1 MAVTVLG
8 NIKESK
14 HGKASQHLSNSIKYV
29 LNPDKTEDCLWMGS
43 NCGSNVAEIYNA
55 MMDTKKEFQKLQGRQ
70 GYHFVISFRPGECNE
85 AKAYDVI
92 KEFCETY
99 LPGYDYVFAIHN
111 DQEHMHGHIV
121 FNSVGRIDG
130 NKYRYVNGDWEKYIQ
145 PITDKICEKHGLE
158 KLTYDKSKNRKGKSY
173 AEHAAEK
180 SGKFSWKEIIRLDI
194 DWAVSVSDSFDDYIE
209 EMQRIGYKIRIGNS
223 EKRGQY
229 IAYHHGAME
238 INGRKSERARRDYN
252 LGTGYTMQDIQ
263 QRILLEKG
271 NVPANKIYISEKLHI
286 INEYRKNSRF
296 IVCSAMRYNQ
306 AQQFHYYNMNLS
318 EQIRVRKDLLRI
330 DDIRSECN
338 YLIDNNIGSIKQAQE
353 KLESVRNEIR
363 EIKAA
368 VKAQETADEIFTPEE
383 NQIRNTYNNMI
394 QKLEHDVHSMSDEE
408 YEELADMI
416 EAYEDTYNEAG
427 LTDISAK
434 EKLKEKLNA
443 AMQEKRTLMHIIKDS
458 DETMKVCEL
467 SKIAD
472 KYEDK
477 KKTVQKDNKME
488 VRK

>member
-1 MAVTVLG
+1 
-8 NIKESK
+8 
-14 HGKASQHLSNSIKYV
+14 
-29 LNPDKTEDCLWMGS
+29 
-43 NCGSNVAEIYNA
+43 
-55 MMDTKKEFQKLQGRQ
+55 
-70 GYHFVISFRPGECNE
+70 
-85 AKAYDVI
+85 
-92 KEFCETY
+92 
-99 LPGYDYVFAIHN
+99 
-111 DQEHMHGHIV
+111 
-121 FNSVGRIDG
+121 
-130 NKYRYVNGDWEKYIQ
+130 
-145 PITDKICEKHGLE
+145 
-158 KLTYDKSKNRKGKSY
+158 
-173 AEHAAEK
+173 
-180 SGKFSWKEIIRLDI
+180 
-194 DWAVSVSDSFDDYIE
+194 
-209 EMQRIGYKIRIGNS
+209 MQRMGYKIRIGNS
-223 EKRGQY
+223 EKYGQY
-229 IAYHHGAME
+229 IAYQHGAMKICE
-238 INGRKSERARRDYN
+238 KKSERARRDYR
-252 LGTGYTMQDIQ
+252 LGAGYTMQDIQ

-271 NVPANKIYISEKLHI
+271 NVPADKIYVSEKLHI

-338 YLIDNNIGSIKQAQE
+338 YLIDNNIGSIQQAQE

-368 VKAQETADEIFTPEE
+368 VKAQETANEIFTPEE

-394 QKLEHDVHSMSDEE
+394 QKLEHDVHTMSDEE

-434 EKLKEKLNA
+434 GKLKEKLTA

-458 DETMKVCEL
+458 DETLKVREL
-467 SKIAD
+467 SKAVD